1 MAPPCA
7 RCCIAQHAHTGEPV
21 ARGTSDSSSPGLYPD
36 ESFPGIIAGLPLPR
50 PIWASPKR
58 ACHCLTSPRHCYTG
72 TQCALTRPYSGAHQR
87 FPWIYRQACPCHGLS
102 GQALL
107 NRSFSLTPRHEDRP
121 CQDNSHGQGSTPG
134 HAAPSSLGWPRDWRL
149 ARHTAPP
156 MRRNSGLAGQ
166 PNG

>member
-1 MAPPCA
+1 MAPSCA
-7 RCCIAQHAHTGEPV
+7 RCCIAQRSPHTREPV
-21 ARGTSDSSSPGLYPD
+21 VRGTSDSSSPGLYPD

-50 PIWASPKR
+50 PIWASPCR
-58 ACHCLTSPRHCYTG
+58 ELHPRSSTSENTG

-121 CQDNSHGQGSTPG
+121 CQDNSHGQGSTSG
-134 HAAPSSLGWPRDWRL
+134 HAVPSSLGRPHDSTRVSS
-149 ARHTAPP
+149 TATREP
-156 MRRNSGLAGQ
+156 RNSGLAGQ
-166 PNG
+166 PSG